1 MTYDSAAQYRSA
13 IQEAVLLGSP
23 IQIINEMHEW
33 HLRGAGGEY
42 LVGTRGMIGFVID
55 GEVKAAYN
63 HFDSYP
69 GGLGL
74 AALTYAR
81 LVADDLPGLADKVRA
96 MRLVTEG
103 TPVTP
108 EDVERYGHLS
118 DAGVGEA
125 GSWYSLVRHAQG
137 SLAAYVEAGLM
148 LSCEDF
154 PLDSL
159 FCEWGYLLD
168 LDANRL
174 EAYEGFQ
181 HHPHKLGRFSTAEP
195 VEPNGGSRDYYPI
208 AMVASWPLDQL
219 PTNEQ
224 FLNSLKDD
232 DE

>member
-1 MTYDSAAQYRSA
+1 MTFDSAAQYRSA
-13 IQEAVLLGSP
+13 ITEARLLGSP

-33 HLRGAGGEY
+33 HLRGAGEEY
-42 LVGTRGMIGFVID
+42 LVGTRGMVGFVID

-69 GGLGL
+69 EGLGL
-74 AALTYAR
+74 NVLVYAR
-81 LVADDLPGLADKVRA
+81 MAAEDLPALADKARA
-96 MRLVTEG
+96 MRLVTED

-137 SLAAYVEAGLM
+137 SLAAYLEAGLM
-148 LSCEDF
+148 LDCEDF

-168 LDANRL
+168 LDTGTF
-174 EAYEGFQ
+174 EAYRGFQ
-181 HHPHKLGRFSTAEP
+181 HHQHTKGRFA
-195 VEPNGGSRDYYPI
+195 GGRLKDSSDYWPI
-208 AMVASWPLDQL
+208 ALVASWPLADL
-219 PTNEQ
+219 PDNEA
-224 FLNSLKDD
+224 FIAAFKGDD